1 MPTRCTKLV
10 LLLGSLAAFTTGC
23 AARRSCAPPELTRTS
38 GLVPLGPGDETSAL
52 ETDLIRSFADKAR
65 TANDPATLPAKRSH
79 ILALSGGGMYGAYS
93 VGVLSGWTT
102 AGGRPEFDVVTGVS
116 TGGLI
121 ATYAFLGTDYD
132 RTMVA
137 LYTTI
142 NNRDVYRKRVAAAAL
157 WSDAVASSAP
167 LKRLIET
174 QVDDAVL
181 EAVAKAHGCG
191 RRLYVG
197 TTNID
202 TRKLVIWDMGAIA
215 SSGRPDAKELYRK
228 VLLASASVP
237 GFFPPV
243 PIEVEVN
250 GRTFTEM
257 HVDGGATTGVFLRA
271 STLNLDKDALKA
283 GRQPLAG
290 SDVYVIVAG
299 KLYADPA
306 CTDHRALKIGESAL
320 TSVLYSQT
328 RGELFRIYTL
338 SLLGGM
344 KYHLAAIPEDFK
356 VGADAMGFDTA
367 EMNRLYAAGYAAATG
382 GRAWRDTPPGAE
394 PHEQTQPRSGTQF
407 LAPGAATPPIPPR

>member
-1 MPTRCTKLV
+1 MRPGLV
-10 LLLGSLAAFTTGC
+10 LALVVLTAGLVGC
-23 AARRSCAPPELTRTS
+23 VTRHRSCAPPELTRAS
-38 GLVPLGPGDETSAL
+38 GLVQLGPGDESPAI
-52 ETDLIRSFADKAR
+52 ETELIRSFVDKSR
-65 TANDPATLPAKRSH
+65 TANDPAARPTKPSRV
-79 ILALSGGGMYGAYS
+79 LALSGGGMYGAYS
-93 VGVLSGWTT
+93 VGVLSGWTA
-102 AGGRPEFDVVTGVS
+102 AGTRPEFDVVTGVS

-132 RTMVA
+132 RTMVT

-142 NNRDVYRKRVAAAAL
+142 SNKDVYRKRPAGAVL
-157 WSDAVASSAP
+157 WSDAAASSAP
-167 LKRLIET
+167 LKKLIDA

-181 EAVAKAHGCG
+181 EAVARAHAGG
-191 RRLYVG
+191 RRLYVA

-202 TRKLVIWDMGAIA
+202 TRRLVIWDMGAIA
-215 SSGRPDAKELYRK
+215 SSGRPDARDLYRK

-250 GRTFTEM
+250 GRTFTES

-271 STLNLDKDALKA
+271 STLYMDKEAMKN

-290 SDVYVIVAG
+290 SEAYVIVAG

-306 CTDHRALKIGESAL
+306 CPDRRALKIGSSAL

-338 SLLGGM
+338 CLLSGM
-344 KYHLAAIPEDFK
+344 KYNLAAIPEDFQ
-356 VGADAMGFDTA
+356 VGGDAMGFDPA
-367 EMNRLYAAGYAAATG
+367 EMRRLHAAGYAAATG

-394 PHEQTQPRSGTQF
+394 PHEQTQPRTGTQF
-407 LAPGAATPPIPPR
+407 LAPGAATPGNPPAR